1 MPGDTTGPL
10 RPDECGDAM
19 GDAERA
25 ERGPPTMAVISYLC
39 RGFFDLTRNG
49 QRRTA
54 PSEACP
60 HSVHTQNTLYAHTR
74 GRVLYVYVCAC
85 EHVAPIRSSRCTLW
99 LL

>member
-1 MPGDTTGPL
+1 MPGDTTGPQTSTG
-10 RPDECGDAM
+10 RVRRRAM

-25 ERGPPTMAVISYLC
+25 ERGPPTMAVLC

-74 GRVLYVYVCAC
+74 VRSLYVYVCA
-85 EHVAPIRSSRCTLW
+85 
-99 LL
+99 